1 MFIPSAEIPGPEG
14 SISPFSFYGQLP
26 DFTRFLTWLTSGWV
40 LLQWNENV
48 GSVQI
53 LSYCICV
60 WCESGELG
68 SRRSLR
74 FLYVT
79 PVVET
84 FSSDSIS
91 FRTPSNINNTAP
103 LWKRLMALTC
113 RTLPSDFKCGSD
125 RRCCECR
132 VWVDCKC
139 MEFLAADWCTKM
151 LLRLDQTIR
160 NLNSGDSGI
169 PLVVI
174 RLRVTRWKRAWSG
187 HVSARLFVW
196 GKRGERAV
204 WCGTLSDHWANGSYI
219 DVLFTCGECGFG
231 S

>member
-14 SISPFSFYGQLP
+14 SISPFSFHGQLP

-113 RTLPSDFKCGSD
+113 RTLPQKSSTTDLRSDFKCGSD

-151 LLRLDQTIR
+151 LLMLDQTIR
-160 NLNSGDSGI
+160 NLNSGNSGI

-174 RLRVTRWKRAWSG
+174 RLRVTRLKKSMVGSG
-187 HVSARLFVW
+187 I
-196 GKRGERAV
+196 
-204 WCGTLSDHWANGSYI
+204 C
-219 DVLFTCGECGFG
+219 
-231 S
+231 